1 MQYKHMFKSVEDGR
15 EGLARIGRFWR
26 LVGVSVTLAGTS
38 SGVRR
43 EVPEILT
50 FTLGVANLNMTV
62 RQSDPGAAGVV
73 TWCERSFA
81 GGL

>member
-1 MQYKHMFKSVEDGR
+1 MFKVVKGI
-15 EGLARIGRFWR
+15 GNLARIGRLWR
-26 LVGVSVTLAGTS
+26 LVGVGVILAGTS
-38 SGVRR
+38 SVVGR

-50 FTLGVANLNMTV
+50 FTLRVANLNMTV